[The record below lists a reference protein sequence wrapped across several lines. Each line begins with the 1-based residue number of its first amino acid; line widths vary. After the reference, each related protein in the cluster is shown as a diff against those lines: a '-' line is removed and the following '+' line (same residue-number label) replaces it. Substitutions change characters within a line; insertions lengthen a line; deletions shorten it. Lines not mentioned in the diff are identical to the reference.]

1 MNLKLNIPRSQKKN
15 EWFNAINVFVGDS
28 AVLGVLSLTGGDDFD
43 ALRAGGFVQK
53 QIETSLANYYDTEKD
68 YSVFLRKTA
77 KDAKDRLIRLIEFDE
92 NIKSELIDLSLA
104 LIFIK
109 ESVIYIAKLEGTGIY
124 IKRGNE
130 YINLSNRLE
139 DPKGLNQIFVGS
151 GILEEGD
158 LVLITTKYSSDVEL
172 ESEFRQVFK
181 EDLVDKSM
189 LCLGYNPN
197 SVDEKMIYSNLDEKE
212 NNEQDEEDEISEDE
226 EINRLEDHL
235 VTKELAIEEEDER
248 SINSDY
254 ENAINPNENIDNQGG
269 QVQDSESLSEQDS
282 KFKHIFSDIKFQFL
296 KIAFLIKTKAQGLLG
311 KFKKE
316 KSNNS
321 QIGIDSQDEL
331 QSVNSS
337 ADNNKNDKTYMHILK
352 KIKSFIVNLFNQ
364 IKFKITDYR
373 NSRPRKMHL
382 KGGPRSF
389 PVKKV
394 AAIVIVFAV
403 LIFITNKKISEKR
416 EEDKKNA
423 EYASY
428 IDSAEENITK
438 AEEIAQ
444 INKTRAKAYLSD
456 SLTDLE
462 KAKEYGIDTS
472 KIDEKTSSV
481 LGLMDEIDGI
491 IPVEGLEI
499 LFDSINSYES
509 DGIVDFTINGTNAY
523 VLDQKKGNVYIV
535 ELESGKTAKLLNDGD
550 LDKPLYIQSLSD
562 DKIVVYDETDGLML
576 VSITAKTVSKLAGLS
591 PTTVGVV
598 KEIENY
604 YADKN
609 DILYSLR
616 PEKSRIDKLTRLGDS
631 FSSPQLRLE
640 DADLANGVD
649 IAIDGNIFVLTNS
662 GTGIL
667 RYFTGKRVDTKLS
680 KEEIDPSGFKA
691 FDTNATVL
699 SIYILDSKNKQI
711 VRVAK
716 PTPEMPNTL
725 QVLEQLVYRGDK
737 DLFSNFKEVHV
748 NSDETMMFVLDG
760 SRLLSIPIK

>member
-15 EWFNAINVFVGDS
+15 EWFNAINVFVEDS
-28 AVLGVLSLTGGDDFD
+28 AVLGVLSLTGGEDFD

-53 QIETSLANYYDTEKD
+53 QIETSIANYYEGEKD
-68 YSVFLRKTA
+68 YSIFLRKTV
-77 KDAKDRLIRLIEFDE
+77 KDAKDRLLRLIEFDE
-92 NIKSELIDLSLA
+92 DIKSELIDLSLV
-104 LIFIK
+104 LIFVK
-109 ESVIYIAKLEGTGIY
+109 ENILYIAKLQGTGVY

-130 YINLSNRLE
+130 LINLSNRLE

-151 GILEEGD
+151 GLLEEGD
-158 LVLITTKYSSDVEL
+158 LVLISTKYSSETEL

-181 EDLVDKSM
+181 DNLVDKSM

-197 SVDEKMIYSNLDEKE
+197 SVDEKNLYTNIEKAEEKE
-212 NNEQDEEDEISEDE
+212 NY
-226 EINRLEDHL
+226 LEDHDSSKL
-235 VTKELAIEEEDER
+235 EAEEKLETQ
-248 SINSDY
+248 
-254 ENAINPNENIDNQGG
+254 AINDAEVNREEKASDLIDAHDNIDYHEQESNQDET
-269 QVQDSESLSEQDS
+269 VSDNDS
-282 KFKHIFSDIKFQFL
+282 KLKQIFSDIKFQIIN
-296 KIAFLIKTKAQGLLG
+296 IAFLIKFKAQNLLAR
-311 KFKKE
+311 FKKD
-316 KSNNS
+316 KVNDS
-321 QIGIDSQDEL
+321 QIGIDSQNEPEVTSH
-331 QSVNSS
+331 QIV
-337 ADNNKNDKTYMHILK
+337 NNKNDKTYVHILQ
-352 KIKSFIVNLFNQ
+352 KIKTFVLDIINK
-364 IKFKITDYR
+364 IKLKISDYK
-373 NSRPRKMHL
+373 NSRPRKIHL

-389 PVKKV
+389 PIKRVV
-394 AAIVIVFAV
+394 AVVLVFAL

-416 EEDKKNA
+416 EEDKRQE

-428 IDSAEENITK
+428 VSSAEENISK

-472 KIDEKTSSV
+472 KIDEKESSV

-499 LFDSINSYES
+499 LFDSINSFES
-509 DGIVDFTINGTNAY
+509 DGIVDFTINGGNTY
-523 VLDQKKGNVYIV
+523 VLDQKKGNVYVV
-535 ELESGKTAKLLNDGD
+535 ELDSGKSAKLLNDGD
-550 LDKPLYIQSLSD
+550 LNKPLNIESLSD
-562 DKIVVYDETDGLML
+562 DKLAVYDEDEGLIL
-576 VSITAKTVSKLAGLS
+576 VNITAKTASKLAGLS
-591 PTTVGVV
+591 PTTVGIV

-640 DADLANGVD
+640 DADIANGVD
-649 IAIDGNIFVLTNS
+649 MAIDGNIFVLTNS
-662 GTGIL
+662 GSGIL

-680 KEEIDPSGFKA
+680 KEDIDPSGFKA

-711 VRVAK
+711 IRAAK
-716 PTPEMPNTL
+716 PTQDMPNTM

-737 DLFSNFKEVHV
+737 NLFANFKEILV
-748 NSDETMMFVLDG
+748 NSDETKMFVLDG